1 MRVKRKG
8 ETRRNDPTLTSK
20 RPSTSNTLRT
30 VLYYNSVPHDSH
42 NLDWG
47 ADHWNDLSRGPSR
60 SMGGFVVFGLSE
72 ALIIVKVAAE
82 YGIRKV
88 WQKTLFWDQLNPQW
102 QDHNVVGTKT
112 SFGDAQ
118 LGSSSIASISTES

>member
-1 MRVKRKG
+1 MIVIIWIG
-8 ETRRNDPTLTSK
+8 E
-20 RPSTSNTLRT
+20 RT
-30 VLYYNSVPHDSH
+30 TGMIYLVVLPALWV
-42 NLDWG
+42 
-47 ADHWNDLSRGPSR
+47 DLL
-60 SMGGFVVFGLSE
+60 FLVCQK